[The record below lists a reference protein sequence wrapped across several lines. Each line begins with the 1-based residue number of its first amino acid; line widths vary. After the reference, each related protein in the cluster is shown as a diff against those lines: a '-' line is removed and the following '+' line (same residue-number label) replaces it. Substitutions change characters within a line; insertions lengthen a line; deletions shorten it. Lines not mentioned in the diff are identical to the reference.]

1 MVDFYIEIQQ
11 LSNSY
16 FKYLNYWS
24 TKMLI
29 FKVFVICLKFKKFII
44 KNTFF
49 FIKTIILSEIKFLDC
64 EMVNATSYRYICY
77 YDIFGCFYPDFV
89 VI

>member
-1 MVDFYIEIQQ
+1 MVDFYLEIQQ
-11 LSNSY
+11 LSNSN

-44 KNTFF
+44 KNIFF
-49 FIKTIILSEIKFLDC
+49 FHSNNNFLGDKIFRLRNGERNIL
-64 EMVNATSYRYICY
+64 
-77 YDIFGCFYPDFV
+77 
-89 VI
+89 